1 MNPSLTINA
10 TRASCREAVA
20 FRCIE
25 SDSNLQEEGIVNNLQ
40 RKLEQVTQAYH
51 ALEERVEAHG
61 LSLKSLQPLPSVDVD
76 TE

>member
-1 MNPSLTINA
+1 M
-10 TRASCREAVA
+10 
-20 FRCIE
+20 
-25 SDSNLQEEGIVNNLQ
+25 QEEGIVNNLQ

-61 LSLKSLQPLPSVDVD
+61 LPLKTLQPLPSVDLD